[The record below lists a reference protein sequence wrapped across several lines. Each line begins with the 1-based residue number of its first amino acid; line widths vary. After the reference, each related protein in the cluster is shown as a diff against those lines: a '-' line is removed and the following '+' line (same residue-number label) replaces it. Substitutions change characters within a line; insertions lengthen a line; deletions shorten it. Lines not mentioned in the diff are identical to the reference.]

1 MDPAAAAELQSVLAG
16 VPLPADK
23 AALLAYAVQRRTE
36 PALLDALR
44 ALPDREYAS
53 LDEVIR
59 PASS

>member
-1 MDPAAAAELQSVLAG
+1 MDAAAAAALESVLAD

-23 AALLAYAVQRRTE
+23 TALLAYAVTQRVE
-36 PALLDALR
+36 PALLAALR

-59 PASS
+59 PA